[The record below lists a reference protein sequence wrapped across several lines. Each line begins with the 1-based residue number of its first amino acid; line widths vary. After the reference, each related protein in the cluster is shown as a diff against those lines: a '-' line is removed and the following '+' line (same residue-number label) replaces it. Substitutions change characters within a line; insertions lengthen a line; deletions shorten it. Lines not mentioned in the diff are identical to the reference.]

1 MTVGGAYL
9 SGGGTSTGGGGG
21 GGGAGGFD
29 DVTGLGDNAPPALKS
44 KEAIKED
51 KGIITWAYE
60 RGVDGFERPLLSLK
74 RGHHPLKSIAIPL
87 TV

>member
-44 KEAIKED
+44 NC
-51 KGIITWAYE
+51 W
-60 RGVDGFERPLLSLK
+60 RL
-74 RGHHPLKSIAIPL
+74 
-87 TV
+87 